1 MALYHPPKMIT
12 NNQSPII
19 TADLNYENHGKCGM
33 TRILTSVNGGDS
45 EPEMLTFDAQAEG
58 VNNAWRMDVIQITG
72 ANEELCQCHPVGYIQ
87 KFVAENMSPVDCA
100 AIEMIP
106 ITRPFTIMANIRFV
120 RLSTTAGLVV
130 VLYMDCDQS

>member
-33 TRILTSVNGGDS
+33 TRVLTSVNGEES
-45 EPEMLTFDAQAEG
+45 EVEQLKFDAATEG

-72 ANEELCQCHPVGYIQ
+72 ANEELCQCHPVGYIE
-87 KFVAENMSPVDCA
+87 KFRTENMSPLDSA

-106 ITRPFTIMANIRFV
+106 ITRPFTIMANIAFV
-120 RLSTTAGLVV
+120 KLSTTPGLVV